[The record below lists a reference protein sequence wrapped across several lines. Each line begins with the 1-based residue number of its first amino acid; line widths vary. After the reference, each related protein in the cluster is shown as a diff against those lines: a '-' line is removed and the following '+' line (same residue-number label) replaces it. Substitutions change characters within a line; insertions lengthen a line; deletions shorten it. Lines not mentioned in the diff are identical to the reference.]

1 MSPDQHFA
9 GIDLLGTQAFPAQ
22 QRYITAELATSVGL
36 TTQDPAERITAAGR
50 FHDDKEDAARTLAE
64 GWGEPGHI
72 GLQTIRVRTATE
84 EIPEPWARL
93 SLTMGD
99 VYLWELTAYG
109 RWAVLGV
116 ADLDPDD
123 EIQLL
128 LVVTDVDPP

>member
-1 MSPDQHFA
+1 MSPDQHLA

-22 QRYITAELATSVGL
+22 QRYITAELATSTGL
-36 TTQDPAERITAAGR
+36 VAKDPAERITAAER
-50 FHDDKEDAARTLAE
+50 FHDDKEDAAHVLTE
-64 GWGEPGHI
+64 SWGEPERI
-72 GLQTIRVRTATE
+72 GLQTIRLRTATE

-99 VYLWELTAYG
+99 VYLWELTEHG
-109 RWAVLGV
+109 RWAALGV

-128 LVVTDVDPP
+128 LVVTDTDPP